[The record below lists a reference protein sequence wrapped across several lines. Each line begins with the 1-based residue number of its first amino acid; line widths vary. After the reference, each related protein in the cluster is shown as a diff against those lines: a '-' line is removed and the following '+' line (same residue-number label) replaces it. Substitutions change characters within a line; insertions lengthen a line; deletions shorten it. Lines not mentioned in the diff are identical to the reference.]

1 MAWNEFKSL
10 GFILADKYQ
19 KLETK
24 KAVLE
29 SDVFPVL
36 LYSAETWS
44 LTEKEK
50 GSSKLVSARWNGE
63 YCMLYGATE

>member
-1 MAWNEFKSL
+1 MRIGMAWNKFKSL

-19 KLETK
+19 KLEAK

-36 LYSAETWS
+36 LYRAYT
-44 LTEKEK
+44 KE
-50 GSSKLVSARWNGE
+50 W
-63 YCMLYGATE
+63 CGAPIASCTV